1 MRERALNTNETEQSV
16 GRQTQKAQTCHGR
29 SCRSRCCCCRRC
41 RKSRQQQF
49 WPARP
54 RELRCSCTLSA
65 EGHKRLRSRHP
76 GWQLGGAA
84 PATGHG
90 REAARE
96 GPAAAREP
104 PAPATSLLSVFQT
117 IGLRHGPHVPHDYV
131 VGHGTKPE
139 GRSSWWT
146 KRCPTSPLARRQLR
160 WPTGLD

>member
-1 MRERALNTNETEQSV
+1 MRERALNTDETEQSV

-90 REAARE
+90 TRCGAG
-96 GPAAAREP
+96 GPSSGTEP
-104 PAPATSLLSVFQT
+104 PSP
-117 IGLRHGPHVPHDYV
+117 
-131 VGHGTKPE
+131 
-139 GRSSWWT
+139 
-146 KRCPTSPLARRQLR
+146 PTSSLGFKQLKLKLLRPKNKRPLPPKVKNFISSSFFKGSLADYHLNLAINARYI
-160 WPTGLD
+160 